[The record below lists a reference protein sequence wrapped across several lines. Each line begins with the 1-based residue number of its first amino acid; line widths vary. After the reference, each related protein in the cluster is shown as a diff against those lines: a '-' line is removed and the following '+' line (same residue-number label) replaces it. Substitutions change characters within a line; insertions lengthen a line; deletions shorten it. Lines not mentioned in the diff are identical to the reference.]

1 MGPTPGAQTWAMPR
15 LKWPE
20 RPASSTQLVT
30 FRDAAFDYLVGWAGH
45 RHREPRPA
53 RYAFLRHRWQA
64 AVLAQPRPPP
74 EPRQPQRL
82 VQVCG
87 ARGQLLP
94 AAPEPAE
101 EEDDAEPGPLA
112 IMPEA

>member
-1 MGPTPGAQTWAMPR
+1 MGDAKAKVARVARELHAAGHI
-15 LKWPE
+15 
-20 RPASSTQLVT
+20 
-30 FRDAAFDYLVGWAGH
+30 RDAAFDYLVGWAEGH
-45 RHREPRPA
+45 RRREPRPDS
-53 RYAFLRHRWQA
+53 YAFLRHRWQA

-74 EPRQPQRL
+74 EPQQPQRL
-82 VQVCG
+82 VQVRG
-87 ARGQLLP
+87 AHGQLLP